1 MSSLLKKLESDYFIP
16 LRNRVVM
23 SAMSRGFAT
32 PDHHAT
38 DDMCTYYARRA
49 KGGVGLILT
58 EGTIIHKSGDG
69 WNQAP
74 YISSDAH
81 AESWRPIVDA
91 VHEAGGAIAC
101 QLWHCGRISHSD
113 YTGDAPVSS
122 TNQAAA
128 GINRQNGK
136 PYGEPRALEATEMP
150 TIYGYYVDAAKRSI
164 DVGFDAIELHIGHGY
179 LADQFLDA
187 RVNDRTDDYGGSVE
201 NRCRFAL
208 ELVTE
213 VLKNVPANRVLAR
226 ISPSRFMGGIYE
238 WPDIDEMLEYFIP
251 QLWHLGLRSID
262 VSCANSDYFET
273 SGKIIRKIRPNWPG
287 IIMGGASLTQEQ
299 AEAELDGGF
308 LDLVTWGRLFMAN
321 PDLVEKMESGTPWTP
336 YEDAMREVLS

>member
-1 MSSLLKKLESDYFIP
+1 
-16 LRNRVVM
+16 
-23 SAMSRGFAT
+23 
-32 PDHHAT
+32 
-38 DDMCTYYARRA
+38 
-49 KGGVGLILT
+49 
-58 EGTIIHKSGDG
+58 
-69 WNQAP
+69 
-74 YISSDAH
+74 
-81 AESWRPIVDA
+81 
-91 VHEAGGAIAC
+91 
-101 QLWHCGRISHSD
+101 
-113 YTGDAPVSS
+113 
-122 TNQAAA
+122 
-128 GINRQNGK
+128 
-136 PYGEPRALEATEMP
+136 
-150 TIYGYYVDAAKRSI
+150 
-164 DVGFDAIELHIGHGY
+164 LHIGHGY

-213 VLKNVPANRVLAR
+213 VLKNVPSNRVLAR

>member
-1 MSSLLKKLESDYFIP
+1 
-16 LRNRVVM
+16 
-23 SAMSRGFAT
+23 
-32 PDHHAT
+32 
-38 DDMCTYYARRA
+38 
-49 KGGVGLILT
+49 
-58 EGTIIHKSGDG
+58 
-69 WNQAP
+69 
-74 YISSDAH
+74 
-81 AESWRPIVDA
+81 
-91 VHEAGGAIAC
+91 
-101 QLWHCGRISHSD
+101 
-113 YTGDAPVSS
+113 
-122 TNQAAA
+122 
-128 GINRQNGK
+128 
-136 PYGEPRALEATEMP
+136 
-150 TIYGYYVDAAKRSI
+150 
-164 DVGFDAIELHIGHGY
+164 LHIGHGY

-308 LDLVTWGRLFMAN
+308 LDFVTWGRLFMAN